1 MPPIA
6 ITILTALVKYGPDLV
21 QRIVAIANKKEA
33 TQADWDVLFADIKAL
48 DYDGAI
54 AAAEARAKL

>member
-21 QRIVAIANKKEA
+21 QRIVAIAHKKES